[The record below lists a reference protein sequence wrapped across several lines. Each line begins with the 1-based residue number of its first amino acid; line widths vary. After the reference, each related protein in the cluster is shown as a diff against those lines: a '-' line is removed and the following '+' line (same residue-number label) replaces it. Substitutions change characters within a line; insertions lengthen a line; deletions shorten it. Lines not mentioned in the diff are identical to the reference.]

1 MSQRLSRVQIH
12 HTRESVDYET
22 PTEGWLMLG
31 GKLMQQQKV
40 WKELSAC
47 VRKVDH
53 TPFLLQN
60 MGERINKVPATRQK
74 NIDFHRD

>member
-1 MSQRLSRVQIH
+1 
-12 HTRESVDYET
+12 
-22 PTEGWLMLG
+22 MLG

>member
-1 MSQRLSRVQIH
+1 
-12 HTRESVDYET
+12 
-22 PTEGWLMLG
+22 MLG

-60 MGERINKVPATRQK
+60 TGERINNSIRFLQPDIKILTFTGTEKLCVQNYFGKLRMVVVAK
-74 NIDFHRD
+74 GS

>member
-1 MSQRLSRVQIH
+1 
-12 HTRESVDYET
+12 
-22 PTEGWLMLG
+22 MLG

-60 MGERINKVPATRQK
+60 TGERINKVPATRQK
-74 NIDFHRD
+74 ILTFTGTEKLCVQNYFGKLRMVVVAKGS